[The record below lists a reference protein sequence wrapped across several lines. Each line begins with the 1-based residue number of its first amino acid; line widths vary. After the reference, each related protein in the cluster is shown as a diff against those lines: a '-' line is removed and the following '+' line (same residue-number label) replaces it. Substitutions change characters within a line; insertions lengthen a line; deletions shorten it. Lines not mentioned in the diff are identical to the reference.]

1 MFEYERVCMC
11 VCINIHAQHI
21 HTRVIII
28 DREKDRHVNY
38 TSLRLLKFTI
48 TEIEN
53 NHLTIETTDKT

>member
-28 DREKDRHVNY
+28 DREKDRHVKLY
-38 TSLRLLKFTI
+38 VLLKFTI